1 VGYLEK
7 LAKRQPSEPSILTK
21 PTQHSFYGH
30 SDIELSSKHP
40 VTRTIIASIR
50 DASNREKAAGDRG
63 RGWIR

>member
-7 LAKRQPSEPSILTK
+7 LAKRQPSESNILTK

-30 SDIELSSKHP
+30 SDIELSSKH
-40 VTRTIIASIR
+40 IASIR